1 MKISVRLL
9 TVLSVFCLLM
19 CVSCSQHSE
28 SLSPV
33 TLKALQQEL
42 QQANPDINAARIE
55 RGISQAAALWTAE
68 DGSDEDFRTLV
79 REHFCTT
86 DSERVALFESLSRI
100 LENCYQ
106 SADMLTV
113 DLLKPTQLTDAGEPT
128 AADYIMSAYSPM
140 AHFADDMFANKLA
153 FITIMNFP
161 HYSLEEKNAM
171 GRSWSRLQWAM
182 ARMGDVF
189 TTRVP
194 AAVNAQLAQ
203 ANADAENYIAD
214 YNIYM
219 GNLRTEDGRQLWP
232 DDKVLLSHWNLR
244 DELKALYADK
254 QGGQEKQEMI
264 YRVMQRIV
272 NQSIPARAVNS
283 PDYVWQPYSTNDAA
297 EPYTRYERILAVA
310 HALFEE
316 DRFCPSAPTGIQR
329 NFEEGVEIPAGELDS
344 LFRALIGSEQ
354 VGQVAS
360 IIRDRLGRD
369 LRPYDI
375 WFDGFKARASLNEDE
390 LTAATQRLYPDADAF
405 AADMPRLL
413 ARMGFNSEEAG
424 NIARHIVVEP
434 ARGSGHAWPC
444 LGRKEEAR
452 LRTRIPAAGMD
463 YKGYN
468 IAVHEFGHCV
478 EQVLDMYMID
488 HYMLS
493 GVPNTAYTEAS
504 AFLWQHRDLQLL
516 PDAKTAMQTSQ
527 AGQLAA
533 DEIFDQF
540 WSMYEIM
547 GVSLVDMA
555 MWRWIYDHPDAT
567 PEQLCNATLQ
577 IAKDVWNEYY
587 EPVLGEHDCILL
599 AVYSHMV
606 NAPMYLPNYPLGH
619 IVQYQLEEHL
629 AQYTRQQ
636 DFANEYARIYR
647 LGRLTP
653 KEWMIQAVGTPP
665 SIEPVLHAVQ
675 QCTSNGVGHTK

>member
-42 QQANPDINAARIE
+42 QQANPDINAARVE
-55 RGISQAAALWTAE
+55 RGIGQAAALWTAE

-113 DLLKPTQLTDAGEPT
+113 DLLKPTQLTDSGEPT

-360 IIRDRLGRD
+360 VIRDRLGRD

-413 ARMGFNSEEAG
+413 ARMGFSSGEAG

-452 LRTRIPAAGMD
+452 LRTRIAAAGMD

-533 DEIFDQF
+533 DVIFDQF

-675 QCTSNGVGHTK
+675 QCTSNGLGHTK

>member
-1 MKISVRLL
+1 MLISCTSRLSHPSPA
-9 TVLSVFCLLM
+9 V
-19 CVSCSQHSE
+19 VSS
-28 SLSPV
+28 
-33 TLKALQQEL
+33 LQQEL
-42 QQANPDINAARIE
+42 RQQYPDADASLID

-68 DGSDEDFRTLV
+68 DGTEEEFAAFV
-79 REHFCTT
+79 REQYCSS
-86 DSERVALFESLSRI
+86 DSARLALFGSLSRI

-106 SADMLTV
+106 AADLLTV
-113 DLLKPTQLTDAGEPT
+113 DLLKPTQLTNAGEPQIT
-128 AADYIMSAYSPM
+128 DYIMSAYSPL
-140 AHFADDMFANKLA
+140 AHFSDDMFANKLA
-153 FITIMNFP
+153 FVTILNFP
-161 HYSLEEKNAM
+161 HFSLNEKNTL
-171 GRSWSRLQWAM
+171 GRNWTRRQWAM

-194 AAVNAQLAQ
+194 AEVNALLAQ

-232 DDKVLLSHWNLR
+232 NDKVLLSHWNLR

-254 QGGQEKQEMI
+254 EAGVEKQEMI
-264 YRVMQRIV
+264 YQVMQRIV
-272 NQSIPARAVNS
+272 RQDIPQKAINN
-283 PDYVWQPYSTNDAA
+283 PEYIWQPYSSTDAA
-297 EPYTRYERILAVA
+297 EPYTRYERILAIA
-310 HALFEE
+310 HALSEE
-316 DRFCPSAPTGIQR
+316 DKFCPSAPTGILR
-329 NFEEGVEIPAGELDS
+329 NFEEGVEIPAEELDS
-344 LFRALIGSEQ
+344 LFRALIGSP
-354 VGQVAS
+354 QVAQVAAL
-360 IIRDRLGRD
+360 IRERLGRE

-375 WFDGFKARASLNEDE
+375 WYDGFKARASLDEDE
-390 LTAATQRLYPDADAF
+390 LSALTRRLYPDANAF
-405 AADMPRLL
+405 AADMSRLL
-413 ARMGFNSEEAG
+413 QQLGFYSEDARS
-424 NIARHIVVEP
+424 IARHIVVEP

-444 LGRKEEAR
+444 LGRKEDAR
-452 LRTRIPAAGMD
+452 LRTRIPANGMD

-478 EQVLDMYMID
+478 EQVLDMYFID

-504 AFLWQHRDLQLL
+504 AFLWQQRDLQLL
-516 PDAKTAMQTSQ
+516 PSNSVSGLTGE
-527 AGQLAA
+527 AGQTAKRSNSEAIL
-533 DEIFDQF
+533 DQF

-547 GVSLVDMA
+547 GVSLVDMR
-555 MWRWIYDHPDAT
+555 MWRWIYAHPDAT
-567 PEQLCNATLQ
+567 PKQLCEATQQ
-577 IAKDVWNEYY
+577 IAKQVWNEYY

-629 AQYTRQQ
+629 ARFAEPR

-653 KEWMIQAVGTPP
+653 KEWMRQAVGEEP
-665 SIEPVLHAVQ
+665 SITPILNSVQ
-675 QCTSNGVGHTK
+675 QILNK